1 MLWRAAPGCISC
13 RRCAHILLGF
23 LHEIAGP
30 DVLLIFLPPQAQGK
44 RDPLCGGGREK
55 KGPHLKRTS
64 VNRRGWPRLPRS
76 AWFGAAALKQWRAV
90 PLPWLTPAL
99 GATAPR
105 MPSQE
110 APTPTLTSTRP
121 DALFSLVQVAPWKPK
136 TKRWRGCPSD
146 QASVTP
152 APARPRW
159 FLHENGFWF
168 QKAAIFF
175 RCASLKA
182 S

>member
-1 MLWRAAPGCISC
+1 MLWRAAPGCIGC
-13 RRCAHILLGF
+13 HRCAHILLGF
-23 LHEIAGP
+23 PHEIACP
-30 DVLLIFLPPQAQGK
+30 DDLLIFLPPQAQ
-44 RDPLCGGGREK
+44 RRNEILFVGGGAK
-55 KGPHLKRTS
+55 KRTHLWRKS
-64 VNRRGWPRLPRS
+64 VNRRGWPRLPRR

-99 GATAPR
+99 RATAPR

-136 TKRWRGCPSD
+136 TKRWRGCPGD

-152 APARPRW
+152 APAHAQLARV
-159 FLHENGFWF
+159 
-168 QKAAIFF
+168 K
-175 RCASLKA
+175 
-182 S
+182 

>member
-1 MLWRAAPGCISC
+1 MFAAAGARQTRSSLWGGARKKRPHLWR
-13 RRCAHILLGF
+13 
-23 LHEIAGP
+23 
-30 DVLLIFLPPQAQGK
+30 K
-44 RDPLCGGGREK
+44 
-55 KGPHLKRTS
+55 S
-64 VNRRGWPRLPRS
+64 VNRRGWPRLPRR

-152 APARPRW
+152 APARPW

-168 QKAAIFF
+168 PKAAIFF

>member
-1 MLWRAAPGCISC
+1 MWGGARKKRPHLWR
-13 RRCAHILLGF
+13 
-23 LHEIAGP
+23 
-30 DVLLIFLPPQAQGK
+30 K
-44 RDPLCGGGREK
+44 
-55 KGPHLKRTS
+55 S
-64 VNRRGWPRLPRS
+64 VNRRGWPRLPRR

-152 APARPRW
+152 APARPW
-159 FLHENGFWF
+159 FLHENSFWF
-168 QKAAIFF
+168 PKAAISF
-175 RCASLKA
+175 RCAA
-182 S
+182 SAVPASAPAPAPRTTGAKRPAAVPAAAQRKSARLGRSNT

>member
-1 MLWRAAPGCISC
+1 MFAAAGARQTRSSLWGGARKKRPHLWR
-13 RRCAHILLGF
+13 
-23 LHEIAGP
+23 
-30 DVLLIFLPPQAQGK
+30 K
-44 RDPLCGGGREK
+44 
-55 KGPHLKRTS
+55 S
-64 VNRRGWPRLPRS
+64 VNRRGWPRLPRR

-99 GATAPR
+99 GATALR

-168 QKAAIFF
+168 PKAANFF